1 MRRFV
6 AFIGLTAVLL
16 ISGQVFAS
24 EVLSENARLPF
35 TEHTL
40 KNGMRL
46 LIVER
51 RESPTF
57 AAYIRFKVGS
67 VNEFPGQTG
76 LAHLLEHMMFKGT
89 TLFGSTDPAREQP
102 LLHRIDALQR
112 ELQTERR
119 QARLPGKTPDAG
131 RVAAIE
137 KELAA
142 LESEAKGF
150 IVRNE
155 LWEIYRR
162 NGGTNLNASTS
173 RDGTQYFI
181 SLPKNRLE
189 LWALLES
196 DRMRNPV
203 FREFYTE
210 RDVVQEE
217 RRQRV
222 DTNPRGQLMEAAL
235 ATAFTA
241 VPYRHPVLGWPG
253 DLENLSRP
261 QAQAYFKTH
270 YAPNN
275 TLAVLVGDLDPAA
288 VIRVVEQYFGDLP
301 AQPLPVPPLLEEPPQ
316 TGERRVQVE
325 FPAEPS
331 LLMLYQA
338 PALGHPD
345 TLPHRGAGQSP
356 RGGPFF
362 PPVQTLGRGTAP
374 RDERLGRPLVS
385 PARRAVPDPGY
396 SARAAYRG
404 RGGGRHRRGDRPPG
418 RRARHPAGNPQDPEP
433 GRGGGRG
440 TPGLQRGI
448 GVAARER
455 LGLDWRLAHPV
466 LGPGEAP
473 GRDGGRGPRRHTP
486 LSAASTSN
494 RGHAGPRER
503 ARAHPGQCAPTA
515 GHASAVGRAVM
526 STRDRRD
533 G

>member
-1 MRRFV
+1 
-6 AFIGLTAVLL
+6 
-16 ISGQVFAS
+16 
-24 EVLSENARLPF
+24 
-35 TEHTL
+35 
-40 KNGMRL
+40 
-46 LIVER
+46 
-51 RESPTF
+51 
-57 AAYIRFKVGS
+57 
-67 VNEFPGQTG
+67 
-76 LAHLLEHMMFKGT
+76 MMFKGT

-102 LLHRIDALQR
+102 LLDRIDALQR

-119 QARLPGKTPDAG
+119 QARLPGKTPDAA

-137 KELAA
+137 KQLGA

-162 NGGTNLNASTS
+162 NGGTSLNASTS

-275 TLAVLVGDLDPAA
+275 ALAVLVGDLDPAV
-288 VIRVVEQYFGDLP
+288 VIRIVEQYFGDLP
-301 AQPLPVPPLLEEPPQ
+301 AQPIPATPLLEEPLQ
-316 TGERRVQVE
+316 AGERRVQVE

-345 TLPHRGAGQSP
+345 TYPIA
-356 RGGPFF
+356 
-362 PPVQTLGRGTAP
+362 
-374 RDERLGRPLVS
+374 
-385 PARRAVPDPGY
+385 
-396 SARAAYRG
+396 
-404 RGGGRHRRGDRPPG
+404 
-418 RRARHPAGNPQDPEP
+418 
-433 GRGGGRG
+433 
-440 TPGLQRGI
+440 
-448 GVAARER
+448 
-455 LGLDWRLAHPV
+455 V
-466 LGPGEAP
+466 LGSLLGE
-473 GRDGGRGPRRHTP
+473 GRSSRLHKRLVEERRLVTSISAGPWF
-486 LSAASTSN
+486 LQ
-494 RGHAGPRER
+494 HAGLFLIQATPRAPHTAGEVEAAIDEEIALLVAELATPREILKIR
-503 ARAHPGQCAPTA
+503 NQAEVE
-515 GHASAVGRAVM
+515 AVGRLASNAGLASQLGNAWALTGDWRTLFSDQEKLEAV
-526 STRDRRD
+526 TAEDVRDAARRYLLPRRRTVATLVRGSEPAPTPANAPRPLAAHQPWD
-533 G
+533 TQ

>member
-1 MRRFV
+1 MKRLLALAGV
-6 AFIGLTAVLL
+6 TVLL
-16 ISGQVFAS
+16 LLFGPAGAAD
-24 EVLSENARLPF
+24 VLSESARLPVI
-35 TEHTL
+35 EHTL
-40 KNGMRL
+40 KNGMRF

-67 VNEFPGQTG
+67 VNEVPGQTG

-89 TLFGSTDPAREQP
+89 TLFGSTDPGREQA
-102 LLHRIDALQR
+102 LLDRIDALHR

-119 QARLPGKTPDAG
+119 HAKRPGTTPAAG

-137 KELAA
+137 QELAV
-142 LESEAKGF
+142 LETQAKGF

-162 NGGTNLNASTS
+162 NGGTSLNASTS

-253 DLENLSRP
+253 DLENLNRP

-275 TLAVLVGDLDPAA
+275 ALAVLVGDLDPAE

-301 AQPLPVPPLLEEPPQ
+301 AQPLPVPPRLEEPPQ
-316 TGERRVQVE
+316 TGERRVRVE
-325 FPAEPS
+325 YPAEPS

-345 TLPHRGAGQSP
+345 TYAVAVLGSLLGEGRSSRLYKRLVEERRLATSVAAGPWFLQYAGLFMIQATPRAPHTADEVEAAISEEIARLAADPPTPREMLKVRNQAEVEAVGQLASNAGLASQLGNAWALTGDWRTLFTDREKLQAVTAEEVRDAAQNYLVP
-356 RGGPFF
+356 RRRT
-362 PPVQTLGRGTAP
+362 VAALIRRSGTAP
-374 RDERLGRPLVS
+374 AVAGAPRPL
-385 PARRAVPDPGY
+385 
-396 SARAAYRG
+396 
-404 RGGGRHRRGDRPPG
+404 
-418 RRARHPAGNPQDPEP
+418 
-433 GRGGGRG
+433 G
-440 TPGLQRGI
+440 THQPWD
-448 GVAARER
+448 AK
-455 LGLDWRLAHPV
+455 
-466 LGPGEAP
+466 
-473 GRDGGRGPRRHTP
+473 
-486 LSAASTSN
+486 
-494 RGHAGPRER
+494 
-503 ARAHPGQCAPTA
+503 
-515 GHASAVGRAVM
+515 
-526 STRDRRD
+526 
-533 G
+533 